1 MTNTKKT
8 KAEEKIHLLEG
19 YEETVDFEHYED
31 LCRFFAKPSFEVWT
45 IYPILHTYLPMFIAE
60 VCLNGLPYILTFRI
74 EKDRLVLVDMFLL
87 EGDPLVFSD
96 EREYL
101 EYFEK
106 ARQEF
111 ESLDM
116 FSI

>member
-1 MTNTKKT
+1 MANAGK
-8 KAEEKIHLLEG
+8 LRL
-19 YEETVDFEHYED
+19 EETSHFSQVHAEPADHENYEK
-31 LCRFFAKPSFEVWT
+31 LFCFFANLSLEIWA
-45 IYPILHTYLPMFIAE
+45 IHRILNTYLPMFVAD

-74 EKDRLVLVDMFLL
+74 ENDRLVLVDMFLL